1 MAILFSSKLEYFAK
15 CRVAILGVGL
25 RTSSCSKCLDALGT
39 LGQGAHVEKS
49 KQQQV
54 DRASPSAMNTLV
66 TMNIMSMRITM
77 STLIT
82 FFVIVV
88 IELLRL
94 SLFLQG

>member
-1 MAILFSSKLEYFAK
+1 MAILSSSKLEYFAK

-54 DRASPSAMNTLV
+54 DRASAMNTIV

-94 SLFLQG
+94 SLFLQR